1 MKVGDLVEMRGAIGL
16 LTEIKKNKFPPYQVW
31 YKIFW
36 NDTNKN
42 EWVMSGRD
50 TYLGIKKVN

>member
-1 MKVGDLVEMRGAIGL
+1 MKVGDLVEMRGAVGL

-42 EWVMSGRD
+42 EWVIGA
-50 TYLGIKKVN
+50 YLGIKKVSG

>member
-16 LTEIKKNKFPPYQVW
+16 LTDIKKNKFSPYQVW
-31 YKIFW
+31 YKVVW

-42 EWVMSGRD
+42 EWVIGE
-50 TYLGIKKVN
+50 YLGIKKVSG